1 MARKSRISIDKYRLG
16 KYPSLR
22 TKDPYRLLNPY
33 HPLSDPYRVLT
44 KMRRGYKSS
53 AKARLYSP
61 SRRKGGSSS
70 APRYNPRTSYRPKMR
85 YQPQPPYKPQPKPR
99 AVRSSDKPWT
109 EPTKSRIQ
117 PIRYQPDIE
126 RMLKQ
131 LEKRFDEKLEQE
143 ILERMETE
151 FKELKAALIE
161 KSEAGSKA
169 QKKNIEAGPEEEA
182 QDQLETTELIDIY
195 TQKSSEKTSTEAQAK
210 LSEQIEAPT
219 QEEDEAEL
227 PIRDSSYDVEEKTEW
242 LREQVENEEL
252 VEPNGQIEEIGQAF
266 ALPALDLALEA
277 NEPVETDQVTEQ
289 PAIELD
295 EPMDEIVPTE
305 TDGVKLQQDIETIL
319 DQIEPLEPEQF
330 EKTAPVE
337 ASLEPVATIEPEQ
350 PPLEPMMGDALSIEP
365 TLIEPIDLL
374 EQSADFEQIFDQ
386 IEPLEAELMQ
396 PFEPMI
402 LPEIMPL
409 EDTVEADA
417 KEAGYY

>member
-1 MARKSRISIDKYRLG
+1 
-16 KYPSLR
+16 
-22 TKDPYRLLNPY
+22 
-33 HPLSDPYRVLT
+33 
-44 KMRRGYKSS
+44 
-53 AKARLYSP
+53 
-61 SRRKGGSSS
+61 
-70 APRYNPRTSYRPKMR
+70 MR